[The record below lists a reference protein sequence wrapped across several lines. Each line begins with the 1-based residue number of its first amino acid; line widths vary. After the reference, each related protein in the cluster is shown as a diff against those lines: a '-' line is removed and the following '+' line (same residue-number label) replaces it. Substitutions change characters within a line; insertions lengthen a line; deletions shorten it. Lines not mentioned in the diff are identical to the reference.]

1 MELFRLASVPFSR
14 FPIFRRSFFMSMTQT
29 LAPHLPYLRRYARAL
44 TGSQQSGDAHV
55 RAALQA
61 LLTGDEV
68 LAEGVAP
75 RVGLYRLFHAIW
87 QSGAEHYDEIG
98 DNSGTKS
105 PENRLRA
112 LSASKRAALLLTAV
126 EAFSPEEAAFI
137 IDESPEEVEKA
148 ILDAQKTIDS
158 QLASRVMIIED
169 EPIIAMDLENLV
181 VELGHKV
188 VAVASTKDEAV
199 AKAHSERPGLVLAD
213 INLGEG
219 GSGIDAVS
227 EILSAF
233 DIPVIFITA
242 YPEKLLTGERPEPT
256 YLIAKPFLPETV
268 QATVGQALF
277 FHPVAKQ
284 AA

>member
-1 MELFRLASVPFSR
+1 
-14 FPIFRRSFFMSMTQT
+14 MTISQT

-44 TGSQQSGDAHV
+44 TGSQASGDAHV
-55 RAALQA
+55 RAALTA
-61 LLTGDEV
+61 LLSGDQS
-68 LAEGVAP
+68 LTEGVPP

-87 QSGAEHYDEIG
+87 QSGAEHYDESAQG
-98 DNSGTKS
+98 AGGASAGKS
-105 PENRLRA
+105 PEARLRS

-126 EAFSPEEAAFI
+126 EAFSLEEAAFI
-137 IDESPEEVEKA
+137 IDESPEEIEAA
-148 ILDAQKTIDS
+148 ILSAQKTIDS
-158 QLASRVMIIED
+158 QLASKVLIIED

-181 VELGHKV
+181 SELGHKV
-188 VAVASTKDEAV
+188 VAIAATKDDAV
-199 AKAHSERPGLVLAD
+199 AKAKSERPGLVLAD

-227 EILSAF
+227 EILASF

-277 FHPVAKQ
+277 FHPVAKE

>member
-1 MELFRLASVPFSR
+1 
-14 FPIFRRSFFMSMTQT
+14 MSMSQT

-44 TGSQQSGDAHV
+44 TGSQASGDAHV
-55 RAALQA
+55 RAALTA
-61 LLTGDEV
+61 LLEGDKA
-68 LAEGVAP
+68 LIEGVP
-75 RVGLYRLFHAIW
+75 PGVGLYRLFHAIW
-87 QSGAEHYDEIG
+87 QSGAEHFDEASQPSAG
-98 DNSGTKS
+98 GKTPESRLKS
-105 PENRLRA
+105 

-126 EAFSPEEAAFI
+126 EAFSLEEAAFI
-137 IDESPEEVEKA
+137 IDESPEEVETA
-148 ILDAQKTIDS
+148 ILGAQKTIDS
-158 QLASRVMIIED
+158 QLASKVLIIED
-169 EPIIAMDLENLV
+169 EPIIALELENLV
-181 VELGHKV
+181 TELGHKV
-188 VAVASTKDEAV
+188 VAIAATKDDAV
-199 AKAHSERPGLVLAD
+199 AKAKSERPGLVLAD

-227 EILSAF
+227 EILASF

-277 FHPVAKQ
+277 FHPVAKE

>member
-1 MELFRLASVPFSR
+1 
-14 FPIFRRSFFMSMTQT
+14 MSMSQT

-44 TGSQQSGDAHV
+44 TGSQSSGDAHV
-55 RAALQA
+55 RAALTA
-61 LLTGDEV
+61 LLGDQS
-68 LAEGVAP
+68 LTEGVPP
-75 RVGLYRLFHAIW
+75 RVGLYHLFHAIW
-87 QSGAEHYDEIG
+87 QSGAEHYDQGEALEAPG
-98 DNSGTKS
+98 GRT
-105 PENRLRA
+105 PETRLRS
-112 LSASKRAALLLTAV
+112 LSANKRAALLLTAV
-126 EAFSPEEAAFI
+126 EAFSLEEAAFI
-137 IDESPEEVEKA
+137 IGETPEEVETA
-148 ILDAQKTIDS
+148 ILGAQKTIDS
-158 QLASRVMIIED
+158 QLASKVLIIED
-169 EPIIAMDLENLV
+169 EPIIALDLENLV
-181 VELGHKV
+181 TELGHKV
-188 VAVASTKDEAV
+188 VAIAATRDEAV

-227 EILSAF
+227 EILASF

>member
-1 MELFRLASVPFSR
+1 V
-14 FPIFRRSFFMSMTQT
+14 
-29 LAPHLPYLRRYARAL
+29 
-44 TGSQQSGDAHV
+44 
-55 RAALQA
+55 
-61 LLTGDEV
+61 
-68 LAEGVAP
+68 
-75 RVGLYRLFHAIW
+75 
-87 QSGAEHYDEIG
+87 
-98 DNSGTKS
+98 
-105 PENRLRA
+105 
-112 LSASKRAALLLTAV
+112 
-126 EAFSPEEAAFI
+126 
-137 IDESPEEVEKA
+137 EEVEKA
-148 ILDAQKTIDS
+148 IVEAQKAIDS

-169 EPIIAMDLENLV
+169 EPIIAMDRENLV
-181 VELGHKV
+181 AELGHKV

-199 AKAHSERPGLVLAD
+199 SKAYSERPGLVLAD

-277 FHPVAKQ
+277 FHPVARQ

>member
-1 MELFRLASVPFSR
+1 
-14 FPIFRRSFFMSMTQT
+14 MSMTQT

-44 TGSQQSGDAHV
+44 TGSQKSGDAHV

-61 LLTGDEV
+61 LLAGDEA
-68 LAEGVAP
+68 LTEGVPP

-87 QSGAEHYDEIG
+87 QSGAEHFDEEDDAAG
-98 DNSGTKS
+98 AKS

-137 IDESPEEVEKA
+137 IDETPEDVEKA
-148 ILDAQKTIDS
+148 ILDAQKTIDT
-158 QLASRVMIIED
+158 QLASRVLITED

-181 VELGHKV
+181 TELGHKV
-188 VAVASTKDEAV
+188 VAVAATKDEAV

-284 AA
+284 AAA